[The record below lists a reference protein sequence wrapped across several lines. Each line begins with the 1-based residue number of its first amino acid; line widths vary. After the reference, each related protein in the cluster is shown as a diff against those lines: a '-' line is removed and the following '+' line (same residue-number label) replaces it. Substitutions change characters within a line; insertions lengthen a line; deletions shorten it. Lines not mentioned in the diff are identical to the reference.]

1 MICQIDEMKI
11 RGNILCSGVLGDLCC
26 RWNAYHQNLDRI
38 DEFKHLLGA

>member
-38 DEFKHLLGA
+38 DEFKHLPGA